1 MRGKIVSL
9 ARSLKIPITR
19 IGEILAQ
26 EEGFHMIS
34 SDGED
39 YSPSRLGFEHFK

>member
-1 MRGKIVSL
+1 MRKKISSL

-19 IGEILAQ
+19 IGEILAK
-26 EEGFHMIS
+26 EEGLHMIRK
-34 SDGED
+34 DGEH